1 MTSPL
6 LLCAKQELTLAI
18 RSRWTQM
25 FAIVFALLATAV
37 AWSGYILSGGSGV
50 QDFARTSV
58 SLLQLV
64 ILLVPLAALIVG
76 VLSFTAE
83 RGAVELL
90 YSQPVS
96 RATILIGQMLGVFVA
111 LVAAQLIGFG
121 AAGIVIFSSGGSWGV
136 GAYFILFAASAL
148 LTAIFVAAA
157 AAAGAG
163 AVGRGRVRAVSI
175 ALVIWFVAVVLFDIV
190 ALGAASLLS
199 SGYASRVLI
208 ISVIVNPVDAIRTAA
223 LLATS
228 GTTAFGS
235 AVTGVPAVHERDD
248 GGGDRAVRI
257 NHFLDNRARVRR
269 GMAAQSTRSVTRF
282 GKHLSIDPSLV
293 R

>member
-1 MTSPL
+1 MSSPL

-58 SLLQLV
+58 SLIQLV

-208 ISVIVNPVDAIRTAA
+208 ISVIANPVDAIRTAA

-235 AVTGVPAVHERDD
+235 ASLAFLRFTKGTMGAAIALSGSIIFWTLLPAVMATRRLNARD
-248 GGGDRAVRI
+248 
-257 NHFLDNRARVRR
+257 L
-269 GMAAQSTRSVTRF
+269 
-282 GKHLSIDPSLV
+282 
-293 R
+293 

>member
-1 MTSPL
+1 MTSAL
-6 LLCAKQELTLAI
+6 LLCARQELTLAI
-18 RSRWTQM
+18 RSRWTQI

-58 SLLQLV
+58 SLIQLV

-76 VLSFTAE
+76 VMSFTAE
-83 RGAVELL
+83 RGAAELL

-96 RATILIGQMLGVFVA
+96 RSTILAGQMLGVFLA

-136 GAYFILFAASAL
+136 GAYFILFAASAM
-148 LTAIFVAAA
+148 LTAIFVSAA

-163 AVGRGRVRAVSI
+163 AVGRGRLRAI
-175 ALVIWFVAVVLFDIV
+175 AMALVIWFVAVVLFDV
-190 ALGAASLLS
+190 AALGVASLLK
-199 SGYASRVLI
+199 SGHASRLLIASVLT
-208 ISVIVNPVDAIRTAA
+208 NPVDAVRTGA

-235 AVTGVPAVHERDD
+235 ASLAFLRFTKGTTGAALALSSSIIVWTIVPALVAMRRLKNRD
-248 GGGDRAVRI
+248 
-257 NHFLDNRARVRR
+257 L
-269 GMAAQSTRSVTRF
+269 
-282 GKHLSIDPSLV
+282 
-293 R
+293 

>member
-121 AAGIVIFSSGGSWGV
+121 AAGIVIFSSSGSWGV
-136 GAYFILFAASAL
+136 GSYFILFAASAL

-190 ALGAASLLS
+190 ALGAASLLT

-208 ISVIVNPVDAIRTAA
+208 ISVIANPVDAIRTAA

-235 AVTGVPAVHERDD
+235 ASLAFLRFTKGTTGAAIALSGSIIFWTLLPAVMATRRLNARD
-248 GGGDRAVRI
+248 
-257 NHFLDNRARVRR
+257 L
-269 GMAAQSTRSVTRF
+269 
-282 GKHLSIDPSLV
+282 
-293 R
+293 

>member
-58 SLLQLV
+58 SLIQLV
-64 ILLVPLAALIVG
+64 ILLVPLAAIIVG

-121 AAGIVIFSSGGSWGV
+121 AAGIVIFSSSGSWGV
-136 GAYFILFAASAL
+136 GAYFTLFAASAL

-163 AVGRGRVRAVSI
+163 AVGRGRVRAVSV
-175 ALVIWFVAVVLFDIV
+175 ALVIWFVAVVLFDMA

-208 ISVIVNPVDAIRTAA
+208 ISVIANPVDAIRTAA

-235 AVTGVPAVHERDD
+235 ASLAFLRFTKGTMGAAIALSASIVFWTIAPAFIATWRLKARD
-248 GGGDRAVRI
+248 
-257 NHFLDNRARVRR
+257 L
-269 GMAAQSTRSVTRF
+269 
-282 GKHLSIDPSLV
+282 
-293 R
+293 

>member
-1 MTSPL
+1 MTSAL
-6 LLCAKQELTLAI
+6 LLCARQELTLAI
-18 RSRWTQM
+18 RSRWTQI

-58 SLLQLV
+58 SLIQLV

-76 VLSFTAE
+76 VMSFTAE
-83 RGAVELL
+83 RGAAELL

-96 RATILIGQMLGVFVA
+96 RSTILAGQMLGVFLA

-148 LTAIFVAAA
+148 LTAIFVSAE

-163 AVGRGRVRAVSI
+163 AVGRGRLRAI
-175 ALVIWFVAVVLFDIV
+175 AMALVIWFVAVVLFDV
-190 ALGAASLLS
+190 AALGVASLLR
-199 SGYASRVLI
+199 SGYASRLLIVSVLT
-208 ISVIVNPVDAIRTAA
+208 NPVDAVRTGA

-235 AVTGVPAVHERDD
+235 ASLAFLRFTKGTTGAALALSASIIVWTIVPALVAMRRLKSRD
-248 GGGDRAVRI
+248 
-257 NHFLDNRARVRR
+257 L
-269 GMAAQSTRSVTRF
+269 
-282 GKHLSIDPSLV
+282 
-293 R
+293 

>member
-58 SLLQLV
+58 SLIQLV
-64 ILLVPLAALIVG
+64 ILLVPLAALVIG

-83 RGAVELL
+83 RGAAELL

-136 GAYFILFAASAL
+136 GAYLILFAASAL
-148 LTAIFVAAA
+148 LTAIFLGAA

-163 AVGRGRVRAVSI
+163 AVGRGRLRAVSL
-175 ALVIWFVAVVLFDIV
+175 ALVIWFVAVVLFDIA
-190 ALGAASLLS
+190 ALGAASLLR
-199 SGYASRVLI
+199 SGHASRLLI
-208 ISVIVNPVDAIRTAA
+208 ISVLANPVDAIRTAA
-223 LLATS
+223 LLATN

-235 AVTGVPAVHERDD
+235 ASLAFLRFTKGTTGAAIALSVSIIFWMFLPVVLATRRLAARD
-248 GGGDRAVRI
+248 
-257 NHFLDNRARVRR
+257 L
-269 GMAAQSTRSVTRF
+269 
-282 GKHLSIDPSLV
+282 
-293 R
+293 